1 MKAAAGLLFA
11 RGCMSLCALVSFI
24 LVGRH
29 LSPQE
34 FGVFAL
40 ASSASLLPHLLV
52 GAGFYEYVL
61 GRDPDGQMT
70 GTAATCAAL
79 SGGAAG
85 VLLLL
90 FAMLAWFQFGSRDAA
105 AILVGF
111 AVAAVLWGLVVIQ
124 EAVLVREGRGGAV
137 AAVLSAGEIVGLAA
151 LALSFWAGAGILAL
165 AIYRLA
171 GSLTTTLGY
180 LLSARP
186 GFRFRFDAAAA
197 REMAGFSLGLMGGK
211 VVDWVNGY
219 GSDLLIGTFMPVA
232 GVGVFRMGARMYLAG
247 FAVIAQAPSAAVLS
261 HLGRAAAASSARL
274 RRATLQALRLQLVL
288 ATPVFVAVAALSQQ
302 FLPALLGAGWQD
314 SGTVLAI
321 FCLFAPVSI
330 GSMTAG
336 AVLLAQGHSGRLFR
350 YQLVMMLPLAAAMAA
365 GSLAGP
371 AAVAAAK
378 GGYAILYVLGLV
390 AFAGALRRGGGR
402 EFLLTLPRVAAAAG
416 LMAAWCLAWIHL
428 LSPGQGL
435 PLRLLLACGAVVTG
449 TVIFA
454 VALRFLDRPGFRL
467 LQAMVRLGRRHWRRR
482 RAWSPRH
489 PAPMSAAVT
498 GRAGT

>member
-70 GTAATCAAL
+70 GRPPPARPCRAVPRASCCCSSPCWHGSSSAHGMRPR
-79 SGGAAG
+79 S
-85 VLLLL
+85 
-90 FAMLAWFQFGSRDAA
+90 WF
-105 AILVGF
+105 GF

-137 AAVLSAGEIVGLAA
+137 AVVLSAGEIVGLAA
-151 LALSFWAGAGILAL
+151 LALSFWAGAGIFAL

-186 GFRFRFDAAAA
+186 GLRFRFDAAAA

-261 HLGRAAAASSARL
+261 HLGRAAATSSARL

>member
-186 GFRFRFDAAAA
+186 GLRFRFDAAAA

-274 RRATLQALRLQLVL
+274 RRATLQALTAAARPGHARLRRCSG
-288 ATPVFVAVAALSQQ
+288 AVAAI
-302 FLPALLGAGWQD
+302 PAGIAWRGMAGQRHR
-314 SGTVLAI
+314 
-321 FCLFAPVSI
+321 
-330 GSMTAG
+330 AG
-336 AVLLAQGHSGRLFR
+336 
-350 YQLVMMLPLAAAMAA
+350 
-365 GSLAGP
+365 
-371 AAVAAAK
+371 
-378 GGYAILYVLGLV
+378 
-390 AFAGALRRGGGR
+390 
-402 EFLLTLPRVAAAAG
+402 
-416 LMAAWCLAWIHL
+416 HL
-428 LSPGQGL
+428 L
-435 PLRLLLACGAVVTG
+435 PLRARVD
-449 TVIFA
+449 
-454 VALRFLDRPGFRL
+454 RLDDG
-467 LQAMVRLGRRHWRRR
+467 GRRAAGPGAFGQAVQVPVGDDAATGCGDGCGLSR
-482 RAWSPRH
+482 RARSGRRSEGRLCNPLCAGSGRFRWCASPRRGQGN
-489 PAPMSAAVT
+489 SC
-498 GRAGT
+498 